1 MSLEEL
7 RRKRLKWV
15 EANRENGFEAG
26 IKQLLTD
33 LYPDNAHFIYE
44 LLQNSEDAWATKVC
58 FTLKEDGLE
67 FEHDGHRSFTLKDV
81 EDITRIG
88 FSRKSDDHT
97 SIGKFGVGF
106 KAVFAYTMTPEVASG
121 PFHFRIHDLVV
132 PDTAGLTPLVLSE
145 QETRF
150 SFPFDNPRKPSKK
163 AYQEIEKGLR
173 DLDSSTLLFL
183 SNIRRIEYRLPDS
196 SLGFLERQEIDG
208 NRIEIRVRHPGDSKS
223 TSDFF
228 LRFDKE
234 VKVADENGSPN
245 DYRIAVAFGLEKTRV
260 TTPKKSRKKR
270 KRRQHDQWKI
280 KPLSPGRVSI
290 YFPAD
295 KETSNLRFHLHAP
308 FASTVAR
315 DSARECLENDLFR
328 DYLAELVVESMA
340 AIRDQGLLNVGFL
353 ATLPNHKDH
362 LPTFYEPL
370 LQRLIEAFKSQKLV
384 PMKQGNHAPAASLFR
399 GSRQLTDLIDDQD
412 LVAILGDEHY
422 EEPMWIANPSQRNQ
436 SEDDF
441 LSHLGITEWRVDEL
455 VDALSPR
462 PAATRSWLESKDDEW
477 FQGIYLLLAGFLS
490 SPSSTYR
497 KGQIRK
503 LRIVRCADG
512 KDRLGNESYFQD
524 DDMDADKSFPRV
536 AKGVYPSG
544 RQERDRVSN
553 FLEEIGV
560 RKVGEA
566 EQVEMLLRSRY
577 STSSFDPRIEDM
589 RRFMDLVERDPE
601 QARLFAEYSI
611 FELENE
617 DWGASGHVF
626 LDAPYFDT
634 GLKVYYE
641 AIGESDARRWELSP
655 KYQESGIEPKELGEF
670 AVAVGAQT
678 RLEPRKQEIPDDH
691 PERALLRDNGGW
703 SEKYGKNEDYDVTE
717 FEVLLREV
725 NLDKSRLI
733 WRSMDGITGD
743 PLCARYRSNSWQ
755 ELKHRYSSLVHRLRR
770 ASWVP
775 QVTPGGRTH
784 VFRKPCD
791 AVAGLLPEGFLYQP
805 GLPWLKAV
813 EFGKNDADRSEAGRR
828 EREQTTE
835 DYQRRSEAA
844 KCLGLPNAEVA
855 QWLSLILQTDPGF
868 MQKVEAERQKPA
880 FPERPSRN
888 PKRRADKMAQRHAE
902 SSRKEYERRE
912 RSVRT
917 SRGDIVPDIWLR
929 EHYTNDDGQMICQ
942 ICQNEMPFKKRD
954 GTYYFEA
961 VEALSREYFSKE
973 QEAQF
978 LALCPLCAAKYG
990 YFVKDD
996 KESAKKLHRAL
1007 KESDGFELP
1016 LELGEWETTIRFVET
1031 HLDDMRVILQSFPSP
1046 CLPSWAD

>member
-145 QETRF
+145 HETRF

-208 NRIEIRVRHPGDSKS
+208 NRIEIRVRHPGNSKS

-245 DYRIAVAFGLEKTRV
+245 DYRIAVAFGLEKTQV

-270 KRRQHDQWKI
+270 KRRYYDQWKI

-315 DSARECLENDLFR
+315 DSARECPENDLFR
-328 DYLAELVVESMA
+328 DHLAELVVESMA

-362 LPTFYEPL
+362 LPTFYEPI
-370 LQRLIEAFKSQKLV
+370 LQRLIEAFKSKKLV

-422 EEPMWIANPSQRNQ
+422 EELMWIANPSQRNQ

-455 VDALSPR
+455 VDALSAGPE
-462 PAATRSWLESKDDEW
+462 ATRSWLESKDDEW

-490 SPSSTYR
+490 STSSTYR

-524 DDMDADKSFPRV
+524 DDMDADNSFPRV

-566 EQVEMLLRSRY
+566 EQVEMLLRNRY
-577 STSSFDPRIEDM
+577 STSSFDPRVEDM
-589 RRFMDLVERDPE
+589 RRFMDLVEGDPE

-611 FELENE
+611 FELEDE
-617 DWGASGHVF
+617 DWGASRHVF

-641 AIGESDARRWELSP
+641 AIGECSARRWGLSP
-655 KYQESGIEPKELGEF
+655 KYQASGIEPKELGEF
-670 AVAVGAQT
+670 AVAVGVQT

-703 SEKYGKNEDYDVTE
+703 SEKYGKNEDYDVPE

-725 NLDKSRLI
+725 NMDKSKLI

-743 PLCARYRSNSWQ
+743 PLFARYRSNSWQ
-755 ELKHRYSSLVHRLRR
+755 DLKHHYSSLVHRLRR

-775 QVTPGGRTH
+775 QVTLGGRTH
-784 VFRKPCD
+784 VFRKSCD

-805 GLPWLKAV
+805 ELPWLKAV
-813 EFGKNDADRSEAGRR
+813 EFGKNDADRSAPERR
-828 EREQTTE
+828 ETE

-844 KCLGLPNAEVA
+844 KCLGLPGPEVA
-855 QWLSLILQTDPGF
+855 QRLSRILETDPEF
-868 MQKVEAERQKPA
+868 MERVQAESPKPA
-880 FPERPSRN
+880 FPERPSRD
-888 PKRRADKMAQRHAE
+888 PERRRERTSQRHEE
-902 SSRKEYERRE
+902 SSEKEYEIQE

-917 SRGDIVPDIWLR
+917 SRGAINPKTWLR
-929 EHYTNDDGQMICQ
+929 EQYTNRDSQMICQ
-942 ICQNEMPFKKRD
+942 ICQREMPFRRRD
-954 GTYYFEA
+954 GEYYFEA
-961 VEALSREYFSKE
+961 LEALSREYFPKE
-973 QEAQF
+973 YESQF
-978 LALCPLCAAKYG
+978 LALCPLCAAMYEEFIKRE
-990 YFVKDD
+990 
-996 KESAKKLHRAL
+996 ESSMSEVRKAL
-1007 KESDGFELP
+1007 TDSDELEIP
-1016 LELGEWETTIRFVET
+1016 LELGERRARLRFVET
-1031 HLDDMRVILQSFPSP
+1031 HMVDMRVVLGKRG
-1046 CLPSWAD
+1046 LL